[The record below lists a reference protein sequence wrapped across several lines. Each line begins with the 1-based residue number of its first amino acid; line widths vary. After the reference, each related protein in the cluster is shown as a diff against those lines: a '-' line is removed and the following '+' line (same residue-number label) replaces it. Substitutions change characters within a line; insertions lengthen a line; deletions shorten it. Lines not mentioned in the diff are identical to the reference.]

1 MLVGQIIRKMIKKI
15 IVVALVF
22 ILTSVPVFADQE
34 RLQTSTNAAIT
45 YDYPLDILEL
55 LAARNNLPSGMIEG
69 ELVSVEKSIQRVS
82 ASDSNGFKAVM
93 LTILGDY
100 ETVITDYEY
109 RNGNSQY
116 NSHSINIERD
126 WSWICSAAVF
136 GLVIFCF
143 FRFIGGL
150 FAR

>member
-1 MLVGQIIRKMIKKI
+1 MKKI
-15 IVVALVF
+15 IIVFIVF
-22 ILTSVPVFADQE
+22 ILCTVPAFASSDRAQI
-34 RLQTSTNAAIT
+34 STNSAIN
-45 YDYPLDILEL
+45 YEYPLDILEL
-55 LAARNNLPSGMIEG
+55 LSIRNNLPSGMIEG

-82 ASDSNGFKAVM
+82 ASDSTGFKAVM

-100 ETVITDYEY
+100 ETVVTDYEY
-109 RNGNSQY
+109 RNANSQY

-126 WSWICSAAVF
+126 WSWICSAAIF
-136 GLVIFCF
+136 GLVVFCF

>member
-1 MLVGQIIRKMIKKI
+1 MIKKI
-15 IVVALVF
+15 IIVAMVF
-22 ILTSVPVFADQE
+22 ILTSVPVFAAPE
-34 RLQTSTNAAIT
+34 RVHTSTNAAIT
-45 YDYPLDILEL
+45 YEYPLDILEL
-55 LAARNNLPSGMIEG
+55 LAARNNLSSGMIEG

-82 ASDSNGFKAVM
+82 ASDSTGFKAVM

-109 RNGNSQY
+109 RNANQQY

-126 WSWICSAAVF
+126 WSWICSAAIF

>member
-1 MLVGQIIRKMIKKI
+1 MKKI
-15 IVVALVF
+15 IIVFIVF
-22 ILTSVPVFADQE
+22 ILCAVPVYASSE
-34 RLQTSTNAAIT
+34 RTQISTNSAII
-45 YDYPLDILEL
+45 YEYPLDILEL

-82 ASDSNGFKAVM
+82 ASDSTGFKAVM

-100 ETVITDYEY
+100 ETVVTDYEY
-109 RNGNSQY
+109 RNANSQY

-126 WSWICSAAVF
+126 WSWICSAAIF
-136 GLVIFCF
+136 GLVVFCF

>member
-1 MLVGQIIRKMIKKI
+1 MIKKI
-15 IVVALVF
+15 IIITMAI
-22 ILTSVPVFADQE
+22 ILTSVPVFAAPE
-34 RLQTSTNAAIT
+34 RIQTSTNAAIS

-55 LAARNNLPSGMIEG
+55 LSARNNLSSGMIEG
-69 ELVSVEKSIQRVS
+69 ELVSIEKSIQRVS